1 MDIWLEITCNRIN
14 FITFTSWITI
24 VLCHTLVTGWK
35 FIITSRTCWTFVSW
49 NIIIARTFSI
59 MITRLIN
66 WSFLITSA
74 GWNSEWYFLKCKKYL
89 LFIFLLKMHTFTSR
103 ESKMF
108 SFTNIT
114 FVSSNTI
121 IASTFS
127 TWCWTFCIYWTIN
140 IAFTC

>member
-1 MDIWLEITCNRIN
+1 MQLIIITYTIWIAIILCCALV
-14 FITFTSWITI
+14 TSW
-24 VLCHTLVTGWK
+24 K
-35 FIITSRTCWTFVSW
+35 SIISSRTYWTFVSW

-59 MITRLIN
+59 MITCLIN
-66 WSFLITSA
+66 WSLLITSA
-74 GWNSEWYFLKCKKYL
+74 LCNSEWYFLKCEKYL

-103 ESKMF
+103 KSKMF

-127 TWCWTFCIYWTIN
+127 TRCWTFGIFWTIN